1 MVAFDE
7 EDLNE
12 AQHVD
17 SIEGDFYIDNQVILS
32 KLAQDLDRQQHPKLA
47 QTIRAVGRVWSI
59 RTTDIVDGSN
69 MVGAKVTYVDGD
81 GELHRGVVI
90 EPEVAGMSA
99 NEAYDPNRDEMV
111 DPSEYPMGT
120 VNLVYGKEDEI
131 GEDEFYFSRFDD
143 LEVATSITPARKP
156 DTTYCYYA
164 GWDYYNDQ
172 AE

>member
-7 EDLNE
+7 DELNE
-12 AQHVD
+12 AKMVE
-17 SIEGDFYIDNQVILS
+17 SIDGDYYIDKSVALTG
-32 KLAQDLDRQQHPKLA
+32 LAEAFSREGHPQLA
-47 QTIRAVGRVWSI
+47 QTIRAVNRVWNI
-59 RTTDIVDGSN
+59 RTTDIVGGNN
-69 MVGAKVTYVDGD
+69 MVGAKVTYVDGE

-90 EPEVAGMSA
+90 EPEVSGMSA
-99 NEAYDPNRDEMV
+99 NEAYDPNKGEMV

-164 GWDYYNDQ
+164 GWDYYDSQN
-172 AE
+172 